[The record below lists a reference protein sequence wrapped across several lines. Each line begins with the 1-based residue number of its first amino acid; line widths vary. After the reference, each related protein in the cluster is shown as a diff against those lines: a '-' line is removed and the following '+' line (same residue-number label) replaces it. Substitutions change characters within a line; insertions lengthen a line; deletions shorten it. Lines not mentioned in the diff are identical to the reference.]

1 MDLYKYYASFSDS
14 FANVAIGEEK
24 LFSGRESILDRIVND
39 CSRRGIRSFFYF
51 VATNFYNETRIFFS
65 YDGELYEL
73 RNLMAYNTL
82 DMEVYSL
89 REQRVIN
96 GRKSDSVK
104 TFIAN
109 AIFARDGFG
118 IIKHINIGEH
128 VAVLQIDFDQYE
140 ISNQEVL
147 TILRSIFK
155 DYFIDEF
162 GEM

>member
-1 MDLYKYYASFSDS
+1 MDLYKYYANFSDD
-14 FANVAIGEEK
+14 FANIALGEERA
-24 LFSGRESILDRIVND
+24 FSGKKSILSRIVSD

-51 VATNFYNETRIFFS
+51 VATNYCNNTRIYFS

-82 DMEVYSL
+82 DMEVYSF

-96 GRKSDSVK
+96 GRETDSIK
-104 TFIAN
+104 AFIAN

-118 IIKHINIGEH
+118 IVRHIQSGKH